1 MLTKTIKIDDK
12 EVLFAA
18 SAAIPRIYR
27 IQFRRDIF
35 QDMAKIEKSVK
46 KSQDKQTE
54 TKVSES
60 DIPIEDLEMFENV
73 AFVMAKHAAQKKGQD
88 FPEDVY
94 DWLDQFDTFSIY
106 TIFPEIVKLWN
117 LNQQTQAEAKKKL
130 RPSSREMTTP
140 LFLLRCA
147 QVGISIQDL
156 DLLTVGLVLDIFTE
170 KNNDDYQW
178 PKMAT
183 QEDMDKF

>member
-60 DIPIEDLEMFENV
+60 DTEESTAQERKEENNTVEKAVEAPPLGAILDKRTEEIRNVVFGAMAQYGIPASLMDYMLTSVLSEVRDLKSKEYSDCLVN
-73 AFVMAKHAAQKKGQD
+73 KG
-88 FPEDVY
+88 E
-94 DWLDQFDTFSIY
+94 
-106 TIFPEIVKLWN
+106 
-117 LNQQTQAEAKKKL
+117 
-130 RPSSREMTTP
+130 
-140 LFLLRCA
+140 
-147 QVGISIQDL
+147 
-156 DLLTVGLVLDIFTE
+156 
-170 KNNDDYQW
+170 
-178 PKMAT
+178 
-183 QEDMDKF
+183 

>member
-106 TIFPEIVKLWN
+106 EVLPEIMDLWHMN
-117 LNQQTQAEAKKKL
+117 VETDVEAKKKQN
-130 RPSSREMTTP
+130 
-140 LFLLRCA
+140 
-147 QVGISIQDL
+147 QVHG
-156 DLLTVGLVLDIFTE
+156 
-170 KNNDDYQW
+170 K
-178 PKMAT
+178 
-183 QEDMDKF
+183 

>member
-73 AFVMAKHAAQKKGQD
+73 AFVMAKHAAQK
-88 FPEDVY
+88 
-94 DWLDQFDTFSIY
+94 
-106 TIFPEIVKLWN
+106 N
-117 LNQQTQAEAKKKL
+117 LHST
-130 RPSSREMTTP
+130 M
-140 LFLLRCA
+140 FLLIRQESPEQ
-147 QVGISIQDL
+147 QVFEY
-156 DLLTVGLVLDIFTE
+156 IFTFHNVSINTDSE
-170 KNNDDYQW
+170 IIQRG
-178 PKMAT
+178 
-183 QEDMDKF
+183 